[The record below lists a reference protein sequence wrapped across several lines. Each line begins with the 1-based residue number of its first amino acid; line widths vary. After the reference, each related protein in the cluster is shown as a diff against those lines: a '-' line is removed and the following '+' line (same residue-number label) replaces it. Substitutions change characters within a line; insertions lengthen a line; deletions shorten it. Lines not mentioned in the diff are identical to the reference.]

1 MVSCTNGRSVI
12 SCCRRKDCTFDEGD
26 VIDCSITDGIESPQ
40 ETLKE
45 CSVTQPFATPGTPT
59 ENAVCEVFFSRM
71 KYEALYSQTYL
82 SIEKIDEE
90 VGKYIDYYNNRRLHR
105 RLNFKSPADVEL
117 AYCEGLKA

>member
-1 MVSCTNGRSVI
+1 
-12 SCCRRKDCTFDEGD
+12 
-26 VIDCSITDGIESPQ
+26 
-40 ETLKE
+40 
-45 CSVTQPFATPGTPT
+45 
-59 ENAVCEVFFSRM
+59 M